1 MLYPYKEKNK
11 EKTPQIDDSAYI
23 APTAALIGDVV
34 IGKNSSIWFHAVLR
48 GDLNSIIIGNDS
60 NIQDGCLLHVT
71 HELPVV
77 IENRVTIG
85 HGAIVHGCHIESDCL
100 IAMGAVILDGAHIGQ
115 GSLIAAGA
123 VVSPNTKIPP
133 RSLVMGVP
141 AKVAR
146 EMTEEDLNRTK
157 FNWQHYVEY
166 GRIYRQIPFS

>member
-77 IENRVTIG
+77 IEDRVTIG

-166 GRIYRQIPFS
+166 GRIYRQIPLS